1 MKTKILIMVLI
12 LVLLST
18 NLILAEGMSL
28 SRDEKIKEQKN
39 IALEYMIEK
48 EREETKRQINR
59 FWFGIGTLILF
70 NIFLK

>member
-1 MKTKILIMVLI
+1 MKTKILILTLI
-12 LVLLST
+12 IVLLST

-28 SRDEKIKEQKN
+28 SRDEKIQEQKN
-39 IALEYMIEK
+39 VALEYKIEK
-48 EREETKRQINR
+48 EREETKRQINK

>member
-1 MKTKILIMVLI
+1 MKNKILILTLI
-12 LVLLST
+12 IILLST

-28 SRDEKIKEQKN
+28 SRDEKIQRQKDV
-39 IALEYMIEK
+39 ALEYIIEK